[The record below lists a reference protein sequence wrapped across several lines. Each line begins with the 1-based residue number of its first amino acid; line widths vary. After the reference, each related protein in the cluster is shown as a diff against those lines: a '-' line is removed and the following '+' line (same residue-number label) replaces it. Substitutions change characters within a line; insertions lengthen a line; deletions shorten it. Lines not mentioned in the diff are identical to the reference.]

1 MKEYKAVVYQE
12 GMISSILLGSAKVD
26 PERLSRFLND
36 NAREGWRVITMEK
49 DIRRTLLLWTR
60 EAYLII
66 MERER

>member
-36 NAREGWRVITMEK
+36 NARDGWRVITMDK

>member
-36 NAREGWRVITMEK
+36 NARDGWRVITMEK